1 MDAVLRKPVRLRSL
15 LETVAAWA
23 GNGSRTG

>member
-15 LETVAAWA
+15 LETVAAFSAPPPRA
-23 GNGSRTG
+23 G